1 MSTPS
6 PCPECGALPTG
17 LPRSTCEY
25 CGARLTAE
33 ATPSER
39 ARGDRAAR
47 LDAVERHPDFAAA
60 MGHTPELRG
69 HMVGGYVGTGCF
81 GAFSALTG
89 LVALCGLGVI
99 TLGDLGP
106 LASTPA
112 PVLIVPGLMSA
123 VTGFVALQVARKT
136 REFKAAPLER
146 RPALVRDERSRSRE
160 KSTSYFATLEFADG
174 HREEF
179 PVSAEVASR
188 AVRDDV
194 GVAYLKG
201 GVVLDFRRIDV

>member
-6 PCPECGALPTG
+6 PCPECGALPSG

-25 CGARLTAE
+25 CGARLTTE

-60 MGHTPELRG
+60 MEHTPDLRG
-69 HMVGGYVGTGCF
+69 HIVGAYVGIGCF
-81 GAFSALTG
+81 GAFSVLTAL
-89 LVALCGLGVI
+89 LALSGLGIIVI
-99 TLGDLGP
+99 GDFGP
-106 LASTPA
+106 QSNVPA
-112 PVLIVPGLMSA
+112 AAQIIPGLMSA
-123 VTGFVALQVARKT
+123 VAGFVALQMARKG

-146 RPALVRDERSRSRE
+146 RPALVRDERSRARE

>member
-6 PCPECGALPTG
+6 PCSECGAVPTG

-33 ATPSER
+33 ASPSER

-89 LVALCGLGVI
+89 LVALSGLGVI

-123 VTGFVALQVARKT
+123 VTGFVAFQLARKT

-160 KSTSYFATLEFADG
+160 KSTSYFATLEFVEG

-194 GVAYLKG
+194 GVAYIKG